1 MIQAIGLTSAPR
13 RDLPPAVDDVSF
25 EARAGHVTAL
35 LGAPGA
41 GKTTTLKLMLE
52 LRPGRGITYFRGR
65 PLHRIAHPAREV
77 GVLLGDVPGHPARTV
92 HGQLRMLCAAAG
104 VPVRRVDDVLEMV
117 GLTGVCDERLSTLSR
132 GLDRRL
138 GLACALLTDPHT
150 LVLDDPA
157 AGLSTRE
164 GRWLHGILRAHA
176 TQGGTVLFSTA
187 DPKEAA
193 RAADRV
199 VTLREGRLA
208 ADQEAAD
215 FARTRLRPRV
225 AVRSPH
231 AVRLAALLAK
241 EARTGRQSVE
251 VVREDGNRLSV
262 YGSTCADVGE
272 TAFRHGILVH
282 QLADEIGDMGTP
294 RVPSSDGDAL
304 GSDDSSRTGRPATE
318 RRPASSPP
326 IAVRQASNPLRP
338 LRYELR
344 RAAGVGTGYVTSAAV
359 LLVSALL
366 SVFLARVGHT
376 PAARLLV
383 AWPRE
388 CPLPPAALG
397 AGLLGAISFGE
408 EFRYPALATDRGTV
422 PRRLGLLAAKL
433 LVSSAVALLLAFLT
447 VGCDL
452 EILYLVYGRELTAIP
467 GDWLSLGASWAGLVV
482 GCAWA
487 GVLAAGLF
495 RSTTAGLA
503 AVLAVPVLV
512 VPLVQKALSGPSVRT
527 AAGFPE
533 RLRELTLVQ
542 WPFGGA
548 RYLTAVA
555 RLVAQPVG
563 GALTL
568 SLTALL
574 CAYLLTTLRSRV
586 R

>member
-294 RVPSSDGDAL
+294 RVPSADGDAL